1 MNIAQII
8 TTSRWR
14 RQRIVVRGRGDYGS
28 SGCGVELSTNSKVQT
43 QVPAVTSAMRR
54 VVAGHL
60 TRRIARSGY
69 FVLVGVVIEKIIVN
83 DVVLMGIGKN
93 LLEKRMWKRRG
104 I

>member
-1 MNIAQII
+1 
-8 TTSRWR
+8 
-14 RQRIVVRGRGDYGS
+14 
-28 SGCGVELSTNSKVQT
+28 
-43 QVPAVTSAMRR
+43 MRR

-104 I
+104 DLEGFIRFCVIFAFLGKWNEFMRLHEVTCPIDRCSRDL